1 MGIGSFGEAEGA
13 KGGGDE
19 FEFMLDFADLLT
31 NNDIEMPSDEN
42 IQSYLTSVRTF
53 KHPPNSFNPTNVM

>member
-31 NNDIEMPSDEN
+31 NNDILHITPPPILSHLAMP
-42 IQSYLTSVRTF
+42 
-53 KHPPNSFNPTNVM
+53 